1 MRTRI
6 TKKVKE
12 ELKNLID
19 NKGYWSDEVRE
30 FISEFNF
37 TSSQKLHAVAQVYQ
51 KYNYD
56 RIVLL
61 FNIILQVLYYFIWL
75 YKVKIEKIQL
85 HNL

>member
-51 KYNYD
+51 KYNYG
-56 RIVLL
+56 L
-61 FNIILQVLYYFIWL
+61 
-75 YKVKIEKIQL
+75 
-85 HNL
+85 